1 MSKSKKYYL
10 PEYVRFSRIDD
21 NRGVL
26 SGPIKK
32 HVLEG
37 DSVTLVAEAVPLL
50 RNGTTTVELADELQI
65 PPTTAE
71 QLLAR
76 LSETELIRYQA
87 DIDSDLLKWASSKP
101 EDAQAKLAEYTV
113 AVLVADTIATEPP
126 DNLKSLVNISIADS
140 PSALVIDE
148 DAPDLLVT
156 VAVGEAPEFHR
167 AVLDRT
173 WSNGIPW
180 LPARLVDSTI
190 RLGPYTLPETD
201 ACYNCYYKRLLA
213 STADREITR
222 HEHEQD
228 APQLFPSV
236 VDSLMWSLAH
246 IELVSI
252 ITPEEKPATGGAV
265 VAVDPLNMSMT
276 KTDVLKLPGCEVCG
290 TN

>member
-1 MSKSKKYYL
+1 MSESKKYYL

-21 NRGVL
+21 DRGVL
-26 SGPIKK
+26 SGPIEK

-37 DSVTLVAEAVPLL
+37 DSVKLVAEAVPLL
-50 RNGTTTVELADELQI
+50 RNGTTTVEIAEELQI

-76 LSETELIRYQA
+76 LSETDLIRYQA
-87 DIDSDLLKWASSKP
+87 DIGSDLIKWASSKP
-101 EDAQAKLAEYTV
+101 EDERGKLAESTV
-113 AVLVADTIATEPP
+113 AVLVADGIVTELP
-126 DNLKSLVNISIADS
+126 DSLRSLVDISLADS
-140 PSALVIDE
+140 LSDLVIEE
-148 DAPDLLVT
+148 DPPDLLVT
-156 VAVGEAPEFHR
+156 IAVGEAPEFHR

-173 WSNGIPW
+173 WSNGVPW
-180 LPARLVDSTI
+180 LPARLVDSSI
-190 RLGPYTLPETD
+190 KLGPYTLPETD

-213 STADREITR
+213 SAADREIAR

-252 ITPEEKPATGGAV
+252 IMPRKKPATGGAV
-265 VAVDPLNMSMT
+265 VAVNPLNMSMA